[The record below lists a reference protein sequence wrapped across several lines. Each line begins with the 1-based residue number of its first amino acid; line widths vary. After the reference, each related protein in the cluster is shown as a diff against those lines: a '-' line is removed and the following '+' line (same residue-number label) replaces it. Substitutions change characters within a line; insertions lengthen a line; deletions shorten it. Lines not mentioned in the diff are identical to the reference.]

1 MKTAVTVLQEM
12 MMKMGK
18 IPEYECIAQAGP
30 QHQAMFEYRCM
41 ANGVTVTAMARSKK
55 EAKQEAARIMLLQLD
70 ERGLSVPPPFCR
82 GGAPSHTLG
91 PSTSTSS
98 DQPSSI
104 GPLSSRS
111 YVALLNELCE
121 EYHLPAVEYE
131 LTADTG
137 PPHARHFT
145 ISARMGMY
153 ERLATSTTKKAA
165 RQLAAEQLYTYLKE
179 NLSRVTKD
187 FVEDEALVRAHE
199 KAMERY
205 VEVREDLGW
214 RPDLGQKIADY
225 HLGLLTHIDS
235 EKLALALEALEA
247 CGEQEAERALAG
259 VASALGL
266 SVQRAELAAERGAL
280 CVLSLAPAAPAVALA
295 ARDAPAAAAAA
306 LRYLRR
312 ALAATPH
319 PAPHHAPAPLALRTQ
334 PWM

>member
-12 MMKMGK
+12 MIKMNK
-18 IPEYECIAQAGP
+18 VPEYECIAQAGP
-30 QHQAMFEYRCM
+30 QHQAMFEYRCK
-41 ANGVTVTAMARSKK
+41 ANGVTVTAIARSKK

-70 ERGLSVPPPFCR
+70 KCGLPVPPPFCH
-82 GGAPSHTLG
+82 GGAPSQTLG

-98 DQPSSI
+98 DQASSI

-153 ERLATSTTKKAA
+153 ERHATSTTKKAA
-165 RQLAAEQLYTYLKE
+165 RQLAAEQLYTYLKG

-187 FVEDEALVRAHE
+187 FVEDDALVRAHE
-199 KAMERY
+199 KAMDRY
-205 VEVREDLGW
+205 VEAREDLAW
-214 RPDLGQKIADY
+214 RPNLGQKIADY
-225 HLGLLTHIDS
+225 HLDS
-235 EKLALALEALEA
+235 EKHARALEALEA
-247 CGEQEAERALAG
+247 CRELEAERALAAVVG
-259 VASALGL
+259 ALGL
-266 SVQRAELAAERGAL
+266 SVECYELGGDRGPLSVL
-280 CVLSLAPAAPAVALA
+280 CLTPTAPAVTLA
-295 ARDAPAAAAAA
+295 ARDPSTAAATA

-312 ALAATPH
+312 SLAADPE
-319 PAPHHAPAPLALRTQ
+319 PPL
-334 PWM
+334 